1 MYTRI
6 EGGRGVKNMRV
17 ENIPFDRYFQ
27 VLIDNRDRD
36 RERERERER
45 LKCNSVKIDLRE
57 SD

>member
-36 RERERERER
+36 RERERERE
-45 LKCNSVKIDLRE
+45 VE
-57 SD
+57 M